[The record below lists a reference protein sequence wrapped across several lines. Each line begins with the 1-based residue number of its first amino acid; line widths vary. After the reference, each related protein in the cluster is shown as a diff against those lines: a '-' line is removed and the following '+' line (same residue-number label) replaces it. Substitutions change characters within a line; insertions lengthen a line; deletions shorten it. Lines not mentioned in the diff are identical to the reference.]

1 MTTGKTHPCGH
12 VFHLSCLRGWFQYRQ
27 DCLHV
32 EEISLN
38 TTRSTRAV
46 AAARALERQGGDAV
60 VNGDAERGDN
70 AGQPSADAAHVDT
83 STTSDGVGT
92 AAAPSSSSSSS
103 SAVSLISR
111 VYNER

>member
-1 MTTGKTHPCGH
+1 MSKRH
-12 VFHLSCLRGWFQYRQ
+12 
-27 DCLHV
+27 
-32 EEISLN
+32 SLN

-60 VNGDAERGDN
+60 VNGDAGEVGDN

-92 AAAPSSSSSSS
+92 AMAPSSSSSSS
-103 SAVSLISR
+103 SAVSSSSVESTMKDEPEFLPSIK
-111 VYNER
+111 